1 MEAVFILQTLALVC
15 VTIVMVIVSIQNF
28 RSRRL
33 MSVTFLIIVAITL
46 TLGLLVHI
54 EWFAAH
60 VWLNIPVATWM
71 CFLGYAIRPFCL
83 YSFIILAW
91 KDAGKLRVI
100 GMIPL
105 VLNVILY
112 SSSVFLSVPWL
123 RDLAFHYVLNDAG
136 NELIH
141 VRGPLNYTSH
151 VISLAYLLFLVYV
164 STRTL
169 RGKHRSDAYSIMIC
183 AAFIIAAVVVEML
196 GLTMGA
202 LNVTIAIS
210 SVFYYVF
217 LLSEENRRD
226 ALTGL
231 FDRKTFYLD
240 LDRFGKFVTGV
251 IQVDMNGL
259 KEINDT
265 EGHLAGD
272 EALKKLARALE
283 NNMQR
288 NMYVYRVGGDEFTV
302 LILKGKRSPEE
313 IAVSVR
319 KALEDC
325 GIPCAVGFALCGPTC
340 DFQLASAEADK
351 AMYEDKANFYATH
364 KEFDRRRT
372 PRN

>member
-15 VTIVMVIVSIQNF
+15 VAIVMVIVSIQNF

-46 TLGLLVHI
+46 TLGLVVHL
-54 EWFAAH
+54 EWFATH
-60 VWLNIPVATWM
+60 VWLNIPAATWM

-91 KDAGKLRVI
+91 KKAGKMRVI
-100 GMIPL
+100 GMVPL
-105 VLNVILY
+105 ALNVLLY
-112 SSSVFLSVPWL
+112 ASSVFLSVPWL
-123 RDLAFHYVLNDAG
+123 RDLTFHYVLNDAG
-136 NELIH
+136 TELIH

-151 VISLAYLLFLVYV
+151 IISLVYLLFLIYA

-169 RGKHRSDAYSIMIC
+169 RGKHRSDAYSIIIC
-183 AAFIIAAVVVEML
+183 AAFIITAVVVEML

-231 FDRKTFYLD
+231 FDRKTFFLD
-240 LDRFGKFVTGV
+240 LDRFGKLVTGV

-272 EALKKLARALE
+272 EALRKLARALE
-283 NNMQR
+283 NKLQR

-302 LILKGKRSPEE
+302 LIVKGKRSPEE
-313 IAVSVR
+313 IADDVR

-325 GIPCAVGFALCGPTC
+325 GVPCAVGFALCDSTC
-340 DFQLASAEADK
+340 DIQLASAEADK
-351 AMYEDKANFYATH
+351 AMYEDKANFYAAH